1 MFLVVQLDFFSLF
14 ANFPISSTTLFM
26 SKAVKGLL
34 VAKSEFYL
42 LVVAPRTR
50 LNANREIGIVDVLA
64 NLMVEL
70 FAGHLGECDC
80 KIRHFQLKAMDGVGC
95 HLLQGKR
102 LGVIALQLRLIGR
115 RGYLLLT

>member
-64 NLMVEL
+64 NHGRSRLSP
-70 FAGHLGECDC
+70 AARQATRCDSVATA
-80 KIRHFQLKAMDGVGC
+80 IDRQEGLSPSHMM
-95 HLLQGKR
+95 
-102 LGVIALQLRLIGR
+102 
-115 RGYLLLT
+115 

>member
-70 FAGHLGECDC
+70 FAGHLGE
-80 KIRHFQLKAMDGVGC
+80 MDGVGC

>member
-50 LNANREIGIVDVLA
+50 LNAN
-64 NLMVEL
+64 
-70 FAGHLGECDC
+70 LGECDC